1 MKSASSEQATAP
13 KKQPQAPADTLQTTS
28 VRDSAALRRLMEEV
42 RYENTTG
49 SAAIGYDRVHN
60 RHNR

>member
-1 MKSASSEQATAP
+1 MKSASSEQTTAP
-13 KKQPQAPADTLQTTS
+13 KKQPQALADTPQTTT
-28 VRDSAALRRLMEEV
+28 VRDSAALRRLIEEV
-42 RYENTTG
+42 RYEDTTG